1 MHGHWDIPRRV
12 LGVDGFQV
20 GSKYYMYFGVWPSV
34 LRMPLLAVAGSL
46 SGKLTVPSMLLA
58 FTVLLTGAAALYW
71 RIRSLVSPDRG
82 CSRGEA
88 AIAGAAVF
96 TIGCGT
102 TALFLASRAYV
113 YHEAILWAA
122 AWSLL
127 AYERI
132 IAFTQRPSRARLGLA
147 ALFATL
153 TILSRV
159 SIGLGPVI
167 ALGVL
172 AAIELI
178 RIFVRRRTSESA
190 EPATVAPTR
199 SLVARLDRAGVR
211 DESARGW
218 FLATTAAVVVPVV
231 GYVWMNL
238 SRFGSPFGIPWRSQ
252 VIAQLSPAH
261 RAMLN
266 ANGGSLFGIKLIPT
280 TLVQAV
286 RPDAVGWS
294 SSVPVGHVPALRHI
308 RDRRRGVQQA
318 RLHVERDRVDAG
330 PRAPRCPRGRGGG
343 LDARWAE
350 PRPGAAARCPRGSC
364 RRGRGRAGVHLRCR
378 ARTSATGS
386 HC

>member
-12 LGVDGFQV
+12 LSVDGFQV

-102 TALFLASRAYV
+102 TALFLASRAFV

-159 SIGLGPVI
+159 SIGIGPVI

-172 AAIELI
+172 AAIELL
-178 RIFVRRRTSESA
+178 RIFVRRRDVRKCGARRRLRRRARSWPGSI
-190 EPATVAPTR
+190 EPAC
-199 SLVARLDRAGVR
+199 
-211 DESARGW
+211 
-218 FLATTAAVVVPVV
+218 ATSPPAD
-231 GYVWMNL
+231 GS
-238 SRFGSPFGIPWRSQ
+238 SR
-252 VIAQLSPAH
+252 
-261 RAMLN
+261 
-266 ANGGSLFGIKLIPT
+266 
-280 TLVQAV
+280 
-286 RPDAVGWS
+286 
-294 SSVPVGHVPALRHI
+294 
-308 RDRRRGVQQA
+308 
-318 RLHVERDRVDAG
+318 
-330 PRAPRCPRGRGGG
+330 
-343 LDARWAE
+343 
-350 PRPGAAARCPRGSC
+350 PRPRLSSLLSGTCG
-364 RRGRGRAGVHLRCR
+364 
-378 ARTSATGS
+378 
-386 HC
+386 